1 MSDLSTI
8 WLILA
13 AAAAT
18 YVTRIG
24 GYVLITRMRT
34 LPPRLEQGLNA
45 VPAAVL
51 TTLWARPCILHQ
63 WLGYAHSAHRRCPG
77 QPALSGACHAGRR
90 LGRRHGLA
98 ASHRTIVTGERW
110 ISPTFPAPARPVR
123 RRDRSWAKAPW
134 QYAHPRLAA
143 LAARRAADQH

>member
-1 MSDLSTI
+1 MTDMSTI

-34 LPPRLEQGLNA
+34 LPPRLEQALNA

-51 TTLWARPCILHQ
+51 TTLWAPAFFTAGWDMRIALVAAA
-63 WLGYAHSAHRRCPG
+63 LVSLRYPG
-77 QPALSGACHAGRR
+77 LIM
-90 LGRRHGLA
+90 LA
-98 ASHRTIVTGERW
+98 AGW
-110 ISPTFPAPARPVR
+110 I
-123 RRDRSWAKAPW
+123 
-134 QYAHPRLAA
+134 AA
-143 LAARRAADQH
+143 MASRHLIGL